1 MKSDNLIKY
10 ELKKMVEYSKQTI
23 ALSNQIYLSFL
34 EKPINSTQ
42 SKKIAELLNNIQN
55 GSLLDIKEINDKV
68 DKIISMS
75 KSTYINS
82 KDNMIDK
89 GEDFIYE

>member
-10 ELKKMVEYSKQTI
+10 ELKKLVEYSKQTI

-55 GSLLDIKEINDKV
+55 GSLLDDKV

-82 KDNMIDK
+82 KNNMIDK

>member
-10 ELKKMVEYSKQTI
+10 ELKKLVEYSKQTI
-23 ALSNQIYLSFL
+23 A
-34 EKPINSTQ
+34 
-42 SKKIAELLNNIQN
+42 
-55 GSLLDIKEINDKV
+55 LLDIKEINDKV

-82 KDNMIDK
+82 KNNMIDK

>member
-42 SKKIAELLNNIQN
+42 SKNL
-55 GSLLDIKEINDKV
+55 
-68 DKIISMS
+68 IIYKMVL
-75 KSTYINS
+75 Y
-82 KDNMIDK
+82 
-89 GEDFIYE
+89 